1 MICIPHRGEKNTM
14 RDILGEIRKL
24 IKRKTSKRKLAKE
37 IEVDRSSLHA
47 SLKNGAN
54 PRLSTLTK
62 VLDHLGYELRIS
74 KKRG

>member
-1 MICIPHRGEKNTM
+1 MIRISHRGEENNM
-14 RDILGEIRKL
+14 RDTLGEIRKL
-24 IKRKTSKRKLAKE
+24 IKRKTSMRQLAKD

-62 VLDHLGYELRIS
+62 VLNHLGYELRIS